1 MPKTLIKFNLD
12 SASESTSDAF
22 QLECSTG
29 TFSDSFQLSMTKY
42 TSISIHITVGA
53 WLYWI
58 LENALQ
64 KIHTLDLILD
74 NN

>member
-12 SASESTSDAF
+12 SGSESTSDAF

-53 WLYWI
+53 
-58 LENALQ
+58 
-64 KIHTLDLILD
+64 
-74 NN
+74 